1 MVQRYGVQLI
11 RRKQDTMDIQ
21 AQIQRAAKILKSGG
35 VVALPTETVYGLGAN
50 AFDEKAVA
58 RIFEIKKRPFF
69 DPLILHIGNE
79 GWLEELVTEVPPLAR
94 KLIEEIWPG
103 PLTVV
108 LPKKK
113 VVPDIVTS
121 GLPNVAVRMPLNNIA
136 RQIVSAADLPI
147 AAPSANLFGSISPTT
162 AAHVKEQLGDSA
174 DMIVDGGPC
183 AVGVEST
190 IVSFVTE
197 KPVLLR
203 PGGLELEKIE
213 EIVGAVE
220 IPAPDEL
227 VNQSPG
233 RGGQHYAPHTPFRLV
248 ESSSELPD
256 NKRIGVIVFSE
267 KEKGNLPSGTA
278 AVEVLSP
285 DGDIREAACSLF
297 SAMRRLDSKNLDL
310 IAALPIPTYGLGLA
324 INDRLSRAAMKTGS
338 KS

>member
-1 MVQRYGVQLI
+1 
-11 RRKQDTMDIQ
+11 MDIQ
-21 AQIQRAAKILKSGG
+21 AQIQRAAQILKNGG
-35 VVALPTETVYGLGAN
+35 VVAFPTETVYGLGAN

-58 RIFEIKKRPFF
+58 KIFETKRRPFF
-69 DPLILHIGNE
+69 DPLILHIGDE

-94 KLIEEIWPG
+94 KLIEQIWPG
-103 PLTVV
+103 PLTIV
-108 LPKKK
+108 LPKKRI
-113 VVPDIVTS
+113 VSDIVTS

-162 AAHVKEQLGDSA
+162 AAHVKEQLGDSVE
-174 DMIVDGGPC
+174 MIVDGGPC

-190 IVSFVTE
+190 IVSFSGE

-213 EIVGAVE
+213 EIVGPVE

-227 VNQSPG
+227 INQSPG
-233 RGGQHYAPHTPFRLV
+233 RGGQHYAPRTPFRLV
-248 ESSSELPD
+248 ESSSDLAD
-256 NKRIGVIVFSE
+256 GKKTGVIVFSD
-267 KEKGNLPSGTA
+267 KEKAFLPSGIA
-278 AVEVLSP
+278 AVEVLSA
-285 DGDIREAACSLF
+285 DGDIREAACNLF
-297 SAMRRLDSKNLDL
+297 CAMRRLDSMKLDL

-338 KS
+338 DS